1 MNFIFEGLRFELRTT
16 PTYDWYAFGS
26 FYDSEGNFVGT
37 FDNVDADGNPQGTSI
52 FTWFTTQ
59 DVHFQQQ
66 VVQQFSLLMA
76 GEIANGVSE

>member
-59 DVHFQQQ
+59 DFYFQQQ

>member
-1 MNFIFEGLRFELRTT
+1 MNFIFQGLRFELRTT

-59 DVHFQQQ
+59 DFYFQQQ

-76 GEIANGVSE
+76 GEIADGVSE

>member
-1 MNFIFEGLRFELRTT
+1 MNFIFQGLRFELRTT

-26 FYDSEGNFVGT
+26 FYDSQGNFVGT

-59 DVHFQQQ
+59 DVYFQEQ

>member
-1 MNFIFEGLRFELRTT
+1 MNFIFQGLRFELRTT

>member
-1 MNFIFEGLRFELRTT
+1 MNFIFQGLRFELRTT

-37 FDNVDADGNPQGTSI
+37 FDNVDTDGNPQGTSI
-52 FTWFTTQ
+52 FSWFTTQ
-59 DVHFQQQ
+59 DFYFQQQ